1 MKTITLSVLTLFFS
15 AIVSAQLNY
24 NIVIFTEDNSKFT
37 LFLNNIQQHEFP
49 ESNVLVTNLNA
60 PVYKAKLVFESPQK
74 EALETNMYMPEQSAE
89 ITYIVTEK
97 KGKLKMRMFSAVP
110 LPEVYI
116 ENPNQRVIG
125 TVITEPV
132 YTETVS
138 TRVNTNNT
146 MGGVNMDVN
155 VGGTGINVNVNVND
169 GLGYYEETT
178 TTVVS
183 GNSAQNHYIMQ
194 GYGGPIGCPWPME
207 VSDFQDAKRTVAS
220 KTWDETRLS
229 LAKQIVASNCLFA
242 DQVRDIVQ
250 LMEWEETKLDFAK
263 FAYDFTYDIG
273 NYFKVSQAFEWED
286 STEELNRYIANRN

>member
-1 MKTITLSVLTLFFS
+1 MKTITLSVLTLFFT

-24 NIVIFTEDNSKFT
+24 NVIIFTEDNSKFT

-60 PVYKAKLVFESPQK
+60 PLYSAKLVFESPDK
-74 EALETNMYMPEQSAE
+74 ETLETNLYMPEQSAE
-89 ITYIVTEK
+89 ITYRVVEK
-97 KGKLKMRMFSAVP
+97 KGKLKLRMFSAVP
-110 LPEVYI
+110 LPDVYVEV
-116 ENPNQRVIG
+116 PNQRVIG
-125 TVITEPV
+125 TVVTEPV

-138 TRVNTNNT
+138 TRVNTSGT
-146 MGGVNMDVN
+146 MGGMNMDVN
-155 VGGTGINVNVNVND
+155 VGGTGVSVNVNVND
-169 GLGYYEETT
+169 NLGYYEETT
-178 TTVVS
+178 TVVS
-183 GNSAQNHYIMQ
+183 GGSHQNHYVMQ

-207 VSDFQDAKRTVAS
+207 VSDFQDAKSTVAS

-263 FAYDFTYDIG
+263 FAYDYTYDIG

>member
-1 MKTITLSVLTLFFS
+1 MKTITLSVLALFFTS
-15 AIVSAQLNY
+15 IVSAQLNY
-24 NIVIFTEDNSKFT
+24 SIVIFTEDNSKFT

-60 PVYKAKLVFESPQK
+60 PLYKAKLVFESSEK
-74 EALETNMYMPEQSAE
+74 ETLETNMYMPDQSAE

-97 KGKLKMRMFSAVP
+97 KGKLRMRMFSAVP
-110 LPEVYI
+110 LPDVYVEI
-116 ENPNQRVIG
+116 PNQRVIG

-138 TRVNTNNT
+138 TRVNTSNT
-146 MGGVNMDVN
+146 MGGIGMDVN
-155 VGGTGINVNVNVND
+155 IGGTGVSVNVNVND
-169 GLGYYEETT
+169 NLGYYEETT
-178 TTVVS
+178 TVVS
-183 GNSAQNHYIMQ
+183 SSSQQNHYVMQ

-207 VSDFQDAKRTVAS
+207 VSDFQEAKRTVSS

-242 DQVRDIVQ
+242 DQVRDMVQ

-263 FAYDFTYDIG
+263 FAYDYTYDIG

>member
-1 MKTITLSVLTLFFS
+1 MKTITLSVLTLFFT

-24 NIVIFTEDNSKFT
+24 NVIIFTEDNSKFT

-60 PVYKAKLVFESPQK
+60 PLYSAKLVFESPDK
-74 EALETNMYMPEQSAE
+74 ETLETNLYMPEQSAE
-89 ITYIVTEK
+89 ITYRVVEK
-97 KGKLKMRMFSAVP
+97 KGKLKLRMFSAVP
-110 LPEVYI
+110 LPDVYVEV
-116 ENPNQRVIG
+116 PNQRVIG
-125 TVITEPV
+125 TVVTEPV

-138 TRVNTNNT
+138 TRVNTSGT
-146 MGGVNMDVN
+146 MGGMNMDVN
-155 VGGTGINVNVNVND
+155 VGGTGVSVNVNVND
-169 GLGYYEETT
+169 NLGYYEETT
-178 TTVVS
+178 TVVS
-183 GNSAQNHYIMQ
+183 GGSHQNHYVMQ

-207 VSDFQDAKRTVAS
+207 VSDFQDAKSTVAS

-242 DQVRDIVQ
+242 DQVRDLVQ

-263 FAYDFTYDIG
+263 FAYDYTYDIG